1 MNYFISALIITFI
14 IPAFGIVM
22 GLIRKIIYRILS
34 IISPGFAFMV
44 ANYLTFPGVMHHE
57 LSHALFGFISG
68 AKIKKINL
76 FKPQGMSLGNVEIVY
91 RGPWLFRCIQ
101 GCLSAVGPVVMGIIT
116 SVLTYIYV
124 LPNIGSLGIT
134 VLIYYLIFSIIM
146 HMTMSP
152 SDMICF
158 LKGSIGVYIIV
169 VIVCFCLNVDILS
182 FL

>member
-22 GLIRKIIYRILS
+22 GMIRKIIYRILS

-57 LSHALFGFISG
+57 LSHALFGFITG

-101 GCLSAVGPVVMGIIT
+101 GCLSSVGPVVMGVIT

-124 LPNIGSLGIT
+124 LPNIRSLGII
-134 VLIYYLIFSIIM
+134 VLIYYLLFSIIM

-158 LKGSIGVYIIV
+158 LKGSMGVYIIV
-169 VIVCFCLNVDILS
+169 VIVCFCMKVDILS

>member
-57 LSHALFGFISG
+57 LSHAFFGFITG
-68 AKIKKINL
+68 AKIRKINL

-101 GCLSAVGPVVMGIIT
+101 GCLSAVGPVVMGVIT

-124 LPNIGSLGIT
+124 LPNIESASVTL
-134 VLIYYLIFSIIM
+134 LIYYLLFSIIM

-169 VIVCFCLNVDILS
+169 VIACFCLNVDILS